1 MNKYMVAAAMLV
13 ASGSA
18 QASLIP
24 VLIDGSPTDLGSS
37 VFAYNYEAT
46 LASDA
51 GLRPGDFF
59 TIYDFANFFGVTN
72 TPANFTFS
80 TANVGVTPGN
90 VIPNDD
96 PALVNV
102 TFTYTGP
109 NFNYDE
115 NGANN
120 SEVDFSPF
128 TILSRSG
135 IAGLDSF
142 TSLTVKNN
150 GPARGTSIGTVGEVA
165 VPLLSGGG
173 GSFVPEPASWAML
186 VAGFGIVGGS
196 MRRRRPTVA
205 A

>member
-1 MNKYMVAAAMLV
+1 MNKVLFASALLAAA
-13 ASGSA
+13 SGA

-24 VLIDGSPTDLGSS
+24 TLRDGAPADLGSS
-37 VFAYNYEAT
+37 VFAYSYDAT

-51 GLRPGDFF
+51 GLQTGNFF
-59 TIYDFANFFGVTN
+59 TIYDFANFFGVSG

-90 VIPNDD
+90 VVPDDD
-96 PALVNV
+96 PALINI

-109 NFNYDE
+109 DLNYDQ
-115 NGANN
+115 NSANN
-120 SEVDFSPF
+120 SELNFSPF
-128 TILSRSG
+128 VIRSRSD

-142 TSLTVKNN
+142 TSLTVKND
-150 GPARGTSIGTVGEVA
+150 GPARGTPIGTVGQVE
-165 VPLLSGGG
+165 VPLLSGGS

>member
-1 MNKYMVAAAMLV
+1 MKKYMVAAAMLV
-13 ASGSA
+13 TAGTA

-24 VLIDGSPTDLGSS
+24 VLTGGSPIDLGSS
-37 VFAYNYEAT
+37 VFAYNYDAT

-51 GLRPGDFF
+51 GLQNGNFF
-59 TIYDFANFFGVTN
+59 TIYDFANFFGVSN
-72 TPANFTFS
+72 TPSNFTFS
-80 TANVGVTPGN
+80 TANVGVNPGN

-96 PALVNV
+96 PALVNI

-109 NFNYDE
+109 DLNYDE
-115 NGANN
+115 IAANN
-120 SEVDFSPF
+120 GELDFSPF

-142 TSLTVKNN
+142 TSMTVKNN
-150 GPARGTSIGTVGEVA
+150 GLARGTLIGTVGEVE
-165 VPLLSGGG
+165 VPLLDGGG